1 MTHWDLVGF
10 TSEVFLLW
18 HDSCLQNVFILLK
31 AWRIHFSRES
41 LQTCVYYD
49 MTHAYP
55 WDATCMDESCH
66 THKYLSYVPHKYLS
80 HVHVRDM
87 THSYV
92 WHDFFLTDVFWL
104 KYFSHVPHIYFSH
117 NPHFSKT
124 ETLCKN
130 ESWHTYEWVMSR
142 TCSCESRSRHFRT
155 NQQTSGNCT
164 YLSGKTNKIEYICE
178 DGLAGGQA
186 DNGVYYLAKFLE
198 CVCVLQCV
206 SVCCSVL

>member
-1 MTHWDLVGF
+1 MTHSFFAGVTLDVC
-10 TSEVFLLW
+10 VLW
-18 HDSCLQNVFILLK
+18 HDSYISMRRNMYRCVMSHTQIFELCPSQIFVTRSCAWHDSFIL
-31 AWRIHFSRES
+31 
-41 LQTCVYYD
+41 C
-49 MTHAYP
+49 
-55 WDATCMDESCH
+55 
-66 THKYLSYVPHKYLS
+66 
-80 HVHVRDM
+80 
-87 THSYV
+87 
-92 WHDFFLTDVFWL
+92 HDFFLTDVFWL
-104 KYFSHVPHIYFSH
+104 KCFSHVPHTYFSH

-124 ETLCKN
+124 ANLRKN
-130 ESWHTYEWVMSR
+130 ELCHTYEWVISR
-142 TCSCESRSRHFRT
+142 TCSCESWSRHFRT